1 MKNIIIKYLS
11 LFIIIF
17 SALNFT
23 YELSIN
29 AKEYEEKN
37 KSIEDVKID
46 HLDNCIE
53 IDINYPKLTDKKN
66 ENINKEISL
75 WTDNWI
81 KETQDVL
88 DDYKKSGYICNNR
101 FELNSRYYITKDSN
115 NLLSFYIDYYQFSGG
130 AHGSTTRKAYVIDKK
145 LNKKLSIKELFKI
158 GYDYKTVID
167 KEIRN
172 QINKNKEK
180 YFVDATTY
188 KGINDDAKFYI
199 KGENLVIYYN
209 QYEIAPYAS
218 GIPEFNIPI
227 NDFKENFLYNN

>member
-81 KETQDVL
+81 K
-88 DDYKKSGYICNNR
+88 
-101 FELNSRYYITKDSN
+101 
-115 NLLSFYIDYYQFSGG
+115 
-130 AHGSTTRKAYVIDKK
+130 
-145 LNKKLSIKELFKI
+145 
-158 GYDYKTVID
+158 
-167 KEIRN
+167 
-172 QINKNKEK
+172 
-180 YFVDATTY
+180 
-188 KGINDDAKFYI
+188 
-199 KGENLVIYYN
+199 
-209 QYEIAPYAS
+209 
-218 GIPEFNIPI
+218 
-227 NDFKENFLYNN
+227 

>member
-1 MKNIIIKYLS
+1 M
-11 LFIIIF
+11 
-17 SALNFT
+17 
-23 YELSIN
+23 
-29 AKEYEEKN
+29 
-37 KSIEDVKID
+37 
-46 HLDNCIE
+46 
-53 IDINYPKLTDKKN
+53 
-66 ENINKEISL
+66 
-75 WTDNWI
+75 
-81 KETQDVL
+81 
-88 DDYKKSGYICNNR
+88 
-101 FELNSRYYITKDSN
+101 
-115 NLLSFYIDYYQFSGG
+115 GG

-180 YFVDATTY
+180 YFVDVMTY

-209 QYEIAPYAS
+209 QYEIAPYAYL